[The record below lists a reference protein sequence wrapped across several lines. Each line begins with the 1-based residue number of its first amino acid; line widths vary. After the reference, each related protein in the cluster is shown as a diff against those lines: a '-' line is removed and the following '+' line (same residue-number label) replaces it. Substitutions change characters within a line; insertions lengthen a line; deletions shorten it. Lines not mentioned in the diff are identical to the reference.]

1 MNNPETRILAVDPG
15 EKRIGLAIS
24 DPTATI
30 ARPLA
35 VIKHVS
41 RLLDAAEVARLALEN
56 NVVRIVIGCPLDSE
70 GQPGPAARRSE
81 RFAEAL
87 RQQTDIPLLLWDE
100 SGSTQA
106 ARAVRLEM
114 GVRRRDRQGHLD
126 DLAAV
131 IILQSYL
138 EARREAGEAP

>member
-1 MNNPETRILAVDPG
+1 MTLPPGRVLAVDPG

-30 ARPLA
+30 ARPLM
-35 VIKHVS
+35 VLPHVA
-41 RLLDAAEVARLALEN
+41 RLVDAAEVARLAREN
-56 NVVRIVIGCPLDSE
+56 DAVGIVVGCPLDAD
-70 GQPGPAARRSE
+70 GQPGPAARRSQ

-87 RQQTDIPLLLWDE
+87 RQQTDLPILLWDE
-100 SGSTQA
+100 SGSTQT
-106 ARAVRLEM
+106 ARAVRREM

-126 DLAAV
+126 DLAAL

-138 EARREAGEAP
+138 EAGAT